1 MIMVCSVLINNFFV
15 SGLHAVKIVKLAV
28 PEIIQYGVQDAITL
42 DCDYNVTNTNGLVL
56 KWFFRNKI
64 RPVYQWIPG
73 QKPQDL
79 GILKGRVD
87 LLYRASSDPIK
98 MHRALRIVK
107 LNTDI
112 SGDYTCVVS
121 TFSGEDSKTKQ
132 MIVFGKFYLYI
143 LNASYLDKMP
153 ITFAYDAAYE
163 TC

>member
-1 MIMVCSVLINNFFV
+1 MLDLDNIIINIFFV
-15 SGLHAVKIVKLAV
+15 SGLHGVKIVKLAV

-42 DCDYNVTNTNGLVL
+42 DCDYNVTNTKGLVL

-121 TFSGEDSKTKQ
+121 TFSGEESKTKQ
-132 MIVFGKFYLYI
+132 MIIFGKLKYFNI
-143 LNASYLDKMP
+143 SYLERMTDQSN
-153 ITFAYDAAYE
+153 A
-163 TC
+163 

>member
-1 MIMVCSVLINNFFV
+1 M
-15 SGLHAVKIVKLAV
+15 KIVKLAV

-121 TFSGEDSKTKQ
+121 TFSGEESKTKQ
-132 MIVFGKFYLYI
+132 MIIFGKSNI
-143 LNASYLDKMP
+143 LILILFN
-153 ITFAYDAAYE
+153 
-163 TC
+163 

>member
-1 MIMVCSVLINNFFV
+1 MSVNIIIMNKVCSVLIINFFV
-15 SGLHAVKIVKLAV
+15 LGLHAVKIVKLAV

-121 TFSGEDSKTKQ
+121 TFSGEESKTKQ
-132 MIVFGKFYLYI
+132 MIVFGKCYSYI
-143 LNASYLDKMP
+143 
-153 ITFAYDAAYE
+153 F
-163 TC
+163 